1 MIGVEMVENPVT
13 RKPMEVNNFIDIW
26 ERCKDMGVL
35 FGKGGIN
42 GNVRFY
48 LDTKFDLI
56 KFNFHFL
63 HPIVVVW
70 INENHLFNHKKQVF
84 RIKPPMCITKE
95 DAKFALE
102 VFEGAVKNQLNN

>member
-1 MIGVEMVENPVT
+1 MIGVEMVENSVT

-48 LDTKFDLI
+48 LYTKFDLI
-56 KFNFHFL
+56 KFNFHLFL
-63 HPIVVVW
+63 HPRRCGLMKI
-70 INENHLFNHKKQVF
+70 IYST
-84 RIKPPMCITKE
+84 TKNRS
-95 DAKFALE
+95 FA
-102 VFEGAVKNQLNN
+102 